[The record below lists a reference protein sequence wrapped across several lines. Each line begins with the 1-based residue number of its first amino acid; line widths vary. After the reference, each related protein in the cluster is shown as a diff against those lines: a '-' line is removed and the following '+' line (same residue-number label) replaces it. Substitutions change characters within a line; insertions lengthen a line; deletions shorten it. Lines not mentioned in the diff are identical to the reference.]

1 MLLLPAPT
9 FSTLGSLTLNH
20 SDSGVQPSIW
30 DRTPAATVLGEML
43 TLSCDGSFILGGLCL
58 GQGLSSHRTGACEE
72 IPSPSH
78 TSALGRRP
86 SFPGGLY
93 WLHPF
98 MSPLSLPLHFTVSQ
112 SISSAPGL
120 QWGQGS
126 SGRPSLISG
135 HSHGGVIALG
145 HRRDIEEVS
154 TESQNRDR
162 GGHKVQP
169 GSPGHHPCSWSRLP
183 SWTPPRTTSL
193 PTTPTGSWALELLP
207 TCALRAQASPRSSLV
222 STHIL

>member
-1 MLLLPAPT
+1 MAPL
-9 FSTLGSLTLNH
+9 FWVGSA
-20 SDSGVQPSIW
+20 W
-30 DRTPAATVLGEML
+30 DKVSLH
-43 TLSCDGSFILGGLCL
+43 I
-58 GQGLSSHRTGACEE
+58 GQGLVKRSHHHPR
-72 IPSPSH
+72 SL

-86 SFPGGLY
+86 SFPVGLY

-135 HSHGGVIALG
+135 HSQGGVIALG
-145 HRRDIEEVS
+145 TGETQKRSAQKVR
-154 TESQNRDR
+154 TETGRAQ
-162 GGHKVQP
+162 GAA
-169 GSPGHHPCSWSRLP
+169 RLTRPIPAAGQDCRAGP
-183 SWTPPRTTSL
+183 SRTTSL
-193 PTTPTGSWALELLP
+193 PTAPTGSWALELLP